1 MQNYTLR
8 MAGSILEKIG
18 GFSEKFWIKTEIL
31 LNSGGLRVYLPKTEG
46 LLCKS
51 ATVDRYGSGFDSAE
65 MDLIRWIKIQRLK
78 AGRAARTWLS
88 WVGGSAWT
96 AGGSE
101 RAT

>member
-1 MQNYTLR
+1 

-18 GFSEKFWIKTEIL
+18 VFSEKFWIKTEIH

-65 MDLIRWIKIQRLK
+65 MDLIRWIKIQRR
-78 AGRAARTWLS
+78 RADRASRLS
-88 WVGGSAWT
+88 H
-96 AGGSE
+96 
-101 RAT
+101 RRRLRIRRQRPR